1 VVRRQ
6 LELFK
11 GREVKT
17 TGDGFLATF
26 DSPTRAVQCA
36 RAVRDGVKRLGLE
49 IRAGIH
55 TGECEVG
62 GGDVA
67 GVAVH
72 VAARV
77 QSAAAAGEVFITGVV
92 RDLIAGSGLR
102 TSDRGVHHLKG
113 LDGQWRLFGV
123 EDYASHSREPACS

>member
-1 VVRRQ
+1 M
-6 LELFK
+6 
-11 GREVKT
+11 KT

-36 RAVRDGVKRLGLE
+36 RAIREGLTRLGLE

-55 TGECEVG
+55 TGECELV

-72 VAARV
+72 VASRM
-77 QSAAAAGEVFITGVV
+77 QSAARPGEILVSGTV

-102 TSDRGVHHLKG
+102 LEEQDARELKG
-113 LDGQWRLFGV
+113 LDGKWTILAV
-123 EDYASHSREPACS
+123 ED